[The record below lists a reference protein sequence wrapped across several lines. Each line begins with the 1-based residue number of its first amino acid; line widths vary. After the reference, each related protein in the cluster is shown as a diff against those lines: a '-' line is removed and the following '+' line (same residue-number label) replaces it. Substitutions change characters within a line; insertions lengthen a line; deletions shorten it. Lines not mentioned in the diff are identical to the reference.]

1 MLKIDLSKIW
11 WINVDDE
18 IMEYLLVLDWITT
31 NELLDLFNYRRY
43 NSKYKINKE
52 LTKKQQEVLETIDN
66 MIEKYDYQK
75 IADLI
80 TSLIC
85 ETVIS
90 K

>member
-1 MLKIDLSKIW
+1 MLKIDLNKIW

-18 IMEYLLVLDWITT
+18 MMEYFLALDWITT
-31 NELLDLFNYRRY
+31 NELLYIFNYRRY
-43 NSKYKINKE
+43 DSEYKITKE
-52 LTKKQQEVLETIDN
+52 LTKKQQEVLEIIDS

-90 K
+90 R